1 MKFLLIPDSFKGT
14 LSSEQIC
21 GLLNEKIKLH
31 FPDAETVSI
40 PMADHIMRLLAAEQ
54 RRVNR

>member
-54 RRVNR
+54 RRVN